1 LSPGTL
7 LIYDQSMPRV
17 QKSVIDED
25 EIDTVLESDIRFTGT
40 IDTPK
45 SLLIKGR
52 VSGTLTCGDELYLAE
67 DSLVEADIRDVRLTV
82 RGYFKG
88 RAVASESIQILAG
101 SRVDADLEAPEIYI
115 EDRENF
121 SGTATET
128 EPPEH
133 E

>member
-1 LSPGTL
+1 
-7 LIYDQSMPRV
+7 MARV

-25 EIDTVLESDIRFTGT
+25 EIDTVLESDIRFTGS
-40 IDTPK
+40 IETPK

-52 VSGTLTCGDELYLAE
+52 VSGTLTCGDDLYLAE
-67 DSLVEADIRDVRLTV
+67 ESLVEADIRALRLTV
-82 RGYFKG
+82 RGYFRG
-88 RAVASESIQILAG
+88 RAVAAESIQILAG

-121 SGTATET
+121 SGTTTET
-128 EPPEH
+128 EPVDE

>member
-1 LSPGTL
+1 
-7 LIYDQSMPRV
+7 MARV

-40 IDTPK
+40 IETPK

-52 VSGTLTCGDELYLAE
+52 VSGTLTCGDELYLSE
-67 DSLVEADIRDVRLTV
+67 ESLVEADIRTLRLTV

-88 RAVASESIQILAG
+88 RAVAVESIQILSG

-128 EPPEH
+128 EPVEH

>member
-1 LSPGTL
+1 MS
-7 LIYDQSMPRV
+7 RV

-25 EIDTVLESDIRFTGT
+25 EIDTVLESDIRFSGT
-40 IDTPK
+40 IETAK

-52 VSGTLTCGDELYLAE
+52 VSGIITCGDELYLTE
-67 DSLVEADIRDVRLTV
+67 ESLVEADIRALRLTV

-88 RAVASESIQILAG
+88 RAVASEGIQILSGA
-101 SRVDADLEAPEIYI
+101 RVDADLEAPEIFI

-128 EPPEH
+128 EPAEH

>member
-1 LSPGTL
+1 MIGR
-7 LIYDQSMPRV
+7 MPRV

-25 EIDTVLESDIRFTGT
+25 EIDTVLESDFRFSGT
-40 IDTPK
+40 IETSK

-52 VSGTLTCGDELYLAE
+52 VSGTITCGDELYLAE
-67 DSLVEADIRDVRLTV
+67 ESLVEADIRALRLTV

-88 RAVASESIQILAG
+88 RAVASESIQLLSGA
-101 SRVDADLEAPEIYI
+101 RVDADLEAPEIFI
-115 EDRENF
+115 EDRKNY

-128 EPPEH
+128 EPANH

>member
-1 LSPGTL
+1 
-7 LIYDQSMPRV
+7 MPRV

-67 DSLVEADIRDVRLTV
+67 DSLV
-82 RGYFKG
+82 
-88 RAVASESIQILAG
+88 
-101 SRVDADLEAPEIYI
+101 
-115 EDRENF
+115 
-121 SGTATET
+121 
-128 EPPEH
+128 
-133 E
+133 